1 MANQPG
7 DTALFGGEGYIIEGA
22 EGGGMRLAVEGVD
35 DKLLEVGGAVLV
47 DAEIHRNMAGFYQ
60 GDSPP
65 CNLLSFYLR
74 GAKLTSLSIL
84 VFIAATRGQ

>member
-1 MANQPG
+1 MILSRVDFSRAVMANQPS

-35 DKLLEVGGAVLV
+35 DELLEVGGAVLV
-47 DAEIHRNMAGFYQ
+47 DAEIHRNVAGFYQ

-65 CNLLSFYLR
+65 RARRREILR
-74 GAKLTSLSIL
+74 I
-84 VFIAATRGQ
+84 